1 MGRPMK
7 LIGDLMRRLAAL
19 VALTI
24 TTLLSHAATP
34 EDQSLPDGAGKA
46 IVQRMC
52 VGCHSLKVVTSK
64 RATHDQWNDT
74 VQLMVSRGADGS
86 DEDIESV
93 INYLSTHFGLSDTKT
108 GPSTSSA
115 RSSSDQTVSPASPAT
130 SASSEPPAS
139 KEEKTDPATP
149 SAAPAPAS
157 PDANATINVNTANA
171 QELEKSL
178 GLTEKEAQAVVQYR
192 EQNGKFKY
200 WQTVATIPGV
210 PVGKIEN
217 NRKRITF

>member
-1 MGRPMK
+1 
-7 LIGDLMRRLAAL
+7 MRRLAAL
-19 VALTI
+19 AALTI
-24 TTLLSHAATP
+24 TPLLCHAATP
-34 EDQSLPDGAGKA
+34 EDQSLPDGPGKA

-93 INYLSTHFGLSDTKT
+93 INYLSTYFAPSDTKT
-108 GPSTSSA
+108 EPSSSSA
-115 RSSSDQTVSPASPAT
+115 RSSSDQAVSLASPAT

-157 PDANATINVNTANA
+157 PAPAYPDTSATINVNTANA